1 MRIHVVQSGD
11 TLWKISRT
19 YNVSIS
25 SIVQTNAMADPNRL
39 IVGQSL
45 VIPTPDDV
53 HVVRPGETLWMIA
66 RMYNVTVQDLAR
78 ENNIANPNVIYVGQ
92 RLAIPKPQI
101 EVNGYLT
108 QTGPTG
114 EEILRWTGPYLTY
127 FCMFSYGISREGNL
141 TPLNDESVIAM
152 ARSRGVTPLMCL
164 TNFEGRR
171 FSSDLVSAF
180 LSNVEVQERQLT
192 NIVNTMKEKG
202 YKGLN
207 IDFEYVY
214 PSDRENY
221 NAFLRRAADRMHAN
235 GFSISTALAPKIKAD
250 QIGLLYEAHDYPV
263 HGQLTDFV
271 VLMTYEWGWA
281 GGQPW
286 AIAPINEVR
295 RVLDYAIT
303 VIPRNK
309 ILMGIPLYG
318 RDWKVPWVQGTIA
331 STVTYMQAIRRA
343 LQYGV
348 QIQYNETYQ
357 SPFYRYTDETGQ
369 QHEVWFED
377 ARSYQAKY
385 ETIKE
390 YGLRGASYWVLNLE
404 SIPNWPVLTS
414 NFRVA
419 KL

>member
-1 MRIHVVQSGD
+1 MRIHVVKSGD
-11 TLWKISRT
+11 TLWKISRA
-19 YNVSIS
+19 YNVSIN
-25 SIVQTNAMADPNRL
+25 SIVQTNAMADPDRL
-39 IVGQSL
+39 IIGQSL

-53 HVVRPGETLWMIA
+53 HIVRPGETLWFIA
-66 RMYNVTVQDLAR
+66 RIYNVTIQDLIR
-78 ENNIANPNVIYVGQ
+78 ENNIANPNIINVGQ
-92 RLAIPKPQI
+92 RLIIPKPQI

-127 FCMFSYGISREGNL
+127 FSMFSYGITEDGSLNQ
-141 TPLNDESVIAM
+141 LNDESVISM

-164 TNFEGRR
+164 TNFRGRR
-171 FSSDLVSAF
+171 FSSDLASSF
-180 LSNVEVQERQLT
+180 LTNAEVQERQLT
-192 NIVNTMKEKG
+192 NIVNTMRQKG
-202 YKGLN
+202 YEGLN

-214 PSDRENY
+214 PRDRENY

-235 GFSISTALAPKIKAD
+235 GFSISTALAPKVRAD
-250 QIGLLYEAHDYPV
+250 QIGLLYEAHDYPA

-281 GGQPW
+281 GGPPW

-295 RVLDYAIT
+295 RVLDYAVT

-318 RDWKVPWVQGTIA
+318 RDWKIPWVQGTIA
-331 STVTYMQAIRRA
+331 STVSYLDAIRLA
-343 LQYGV
+343 HQYGV
-348 QIQYNETYQ
+348 AIQYNEVYQ
-357 SPFYRYTDETGQ
+357 SPFFRYTDASGQ

-385 ETIKE
+385 DTIKQ

-404 SIPNWPVLTS
+404 SIPNWPVLAG
-414 NFRVA
+414 NFRIA